1 MTSLLHGLCAGEIS
15 RQASTMP
22 EVRGGHWP
30 QGTGGGRSDHRPL
43 QPPLRRD
50 PSGAKLG
57 RHHAGVRGEGK
68 EAGKG
73 SEFRAIQD
81 ENYAN
86 TGYETDL
93 SKEKLYA
100 DVSERYKL

>member
-1 MTSLLHGLCAGEIS
+1 MNT
-15 RQASTMP
+15 
-22 EVRGGHWP
+22 
-30 QGTGGGRSDHRPL
+30 L
-43 QPPLRRD
+43 QTERRD
-50 PSGAKLG
+50 LAEKAKKLAKD
-57 RHHAGVRGEGK
+57 RK
-68 EAGKG
+68 
-73 SEFRAIQD
+73 FRAIQD

>member
-1 MTSLLHGLCAGEIS
+1 MPFIHTRTNQTIS
-15 RQASTMP
+15 QEA
-22 EVRGGHWP
+22 EKK
-30 QGTGGGRSDHRPL
+30 L
-43 QPPLRRD
+43 
-50 PSGAKLG
+50 AKD
-57 RHHAGVRGEGK
+57 RK
-68 EAGKG
+68 
-73 SEFRAIQD
+73 FRAIQD